1 MSVKK
6 IKLNIKFVIVY
17 MVFGTIFFRI
27 FLNSWIMKGR
37 KHSSDVLVFLFEE
50 VGNLFICALISLVIF
65 AALLKIVQIF
75 IDVE

>member
-1 MSVKK
+1 MSTKK

-65 AALLKIVQIF
+65 AVLLKIVQIF

>member
-1 MSVKK
+1 MSAKK
-6 IKLNIKFVIVY
+6 IKLNIKFVIAY
-17 MVFGTIFFRI
+17 IVFGTIFFRI

-65 AALLKIVQIF
+65 AVLLKIVQIF

>member
-1 MSVKK
+1 MSVQK
-6 IKLNIKFVIVY
+6 IKLNIKFVIVSIAL
-17 MVFGTIFFRI
+17 GTVFFRV
-27 FLNSWIMKGR
+27 FLNSWIMKDR

-65 AALLKIVQIF
+65 AVLLKIVQIF

>member
-1 MSVKK
+1 MSAKK

>member
-1 MSVKK
+1 MSAKK

-65 AALLKIVQIF
+65 AVLLKIVQIF

>member
-1 MSVKK
+1 MSAKK

-50 VGNLFICALISLVIF
+50 VANLVVCALISLVIF
-65 AALLKIVQIF
+65 AVLLKIVQIF
-75 IDVE
+75 IDVD

>member
-1 MSVKK
+1 MSAKK
-6 IKLNIKFVIVY
+6 IKLNVKFVIAY
-17 MVFGTIFFRI
+17 IVFGTIFFRI

-50 VGNLFICALISLVIF
+50 FGNLFICALISLVIF
-65 AALLKIVQIF
+65 AVLLKIVQIF

>member
-1 MSVKK
+1 MSAKK

-50 VGNLFICALISLVIF
+50 VGNLFICALISLVIC
-65 AALLKIVQIF
+65 AVLLKIVQIF

>member
-1 MSVKK
+1 MSAKK
-6 IKLNIKFVIVY
+6 IKLNINFVIVY

-37 KHSSDVLVFLFEE
+37 KYSSDVLVFLFEE
-50 VGNLFICALISLVIF
+50 IGNLFICVLISLVIF
-65 AALLKIVQIF
+65 AVLLKIIQIF